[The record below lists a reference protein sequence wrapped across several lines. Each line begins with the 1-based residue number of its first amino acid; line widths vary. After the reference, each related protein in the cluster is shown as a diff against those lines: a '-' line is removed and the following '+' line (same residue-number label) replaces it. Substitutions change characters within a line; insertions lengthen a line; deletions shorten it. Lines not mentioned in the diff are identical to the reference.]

1 MSEPAG
7 TSRRTVLA
15 SAGVGAAGL
24 GAAPPPAAR
33 GAVSPR
39 GRPGQSV
46 VEFRGRISQSGPSGE
61 AFMSNGFLTAVA
73 GLTLGDLFAGSPPA
87 VGTALFTAHATGELS
102 ARVLDQSVHSL
113 DIAGQMSRLPAVL
126 PGADWLDPGSF
137 TSGRL
142 VARYDLTLQ
151 DVLAVFA
158 PGKGLPTL
166 TGEMRQTFAGRVGP
180 ASSSA
185 GAARSADVRERPRH
199 ARRPGHAQRRPR
211 DRGQLV
217 RAVRPGATSPWSASA
232 SRPPA
237 GTTVEELWRSLC
249 SARSTAEPY
258 SDERLP
264 ATPPSS

>member
-7 TSRRTVLA
+7 TSRRTILA

-24 GAAPPPAAR
+24 GATAQGAAT
-33 GAVSPR
+33 GGGVAR

-46 VEFRGRISQSGPSGE
+46 VEFRGRISQSGPAGE
-61 AFMSNGFLTAVA
+61 TFTSNGFLTAVA
-73 GLTLGDLFAGSPPA
+73 GLTSGDLFAGSPPA

-113 DIAGQMSRLPAVL
+113 DIAGQMSVYRRSS

-166 TGEMRQTFAGRVGP
+166 TGEMRQTFAGRVGQ
-180 ASSSA
+180 
-185 GAARSADVRERPRH
+185 GAEFG
-199 ARRPGHAQRRPR
+199 RPGEVLRMFAS
-211 DRGQLV
+211 GLGTLV
-217 RAVRPGATSPWSASA
+217 DPVTLNADLEIAGNWSV
-232 SRPPA
+232 P
-237 GTTVEELWRSLC
+237 
-249 SARSTAEPY
+249 
-258 SDERLP
+258 
-264 ATPPSS
+264 